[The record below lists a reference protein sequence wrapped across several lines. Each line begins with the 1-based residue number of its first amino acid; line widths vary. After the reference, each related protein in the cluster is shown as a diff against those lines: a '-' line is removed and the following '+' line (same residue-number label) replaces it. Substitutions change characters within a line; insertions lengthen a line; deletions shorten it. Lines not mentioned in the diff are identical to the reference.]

1 MLIKYKK
8 KVISMEQWK
17 MSILIGI
24 ALIVL
29 GIIFIILRGHI
40 SIWLAIVLILGIIDI
55 AWGIF
60 ALFISLV
67 ASSIF

>member
-1 MLIKYKK
+1 MHIKFK

-17 MSILIGI
+17 MSVLTGV

-40 SIWLAIVLILGIIDI
+40 SIWLAIVIILGIVDI
-55 AWGIF
+55 VVGLIRKNR
-60 ALFISLV
+60 
-67 ASSIF
+67 

>member
-1 MLIKYKK
+1 
-8 KVISMEQWK
+8 MEQWK

-40 SIWLAIVLILGIIDI
+40 SIWLAIVIILGIVDI
-55 AWGIF
+55 AMG
-60 ALFISLV
+60 LFRRNR
-67 ASSIF
+67 